1 MLCAWPISATDA
13 VPGSVRIA
21 LQGFGYAKDA
31 APEGSRAT
39 FPPGGGGAG
48 CSQRK
53 AAARPCT
60 EPRPSAAPTSKPRS
74 TARVAAT
81 TSRRLNPS
89 LLRSDVSI
97 AVAGTAVVVGVM
109 VATVVLRNSVRGR
122 LV

>member
-1 MLCAWPISATDA
+1 MLCTWPISATDA

-21 LQGFGYAKDA
+21 LQSFGYAKVA

-39 FPPGGGGAG
+39 FQPAGGDAG

-53 AAARPCT
+53 AAARPLT
-60 EPRPSAAPTSKPRS
+60 DPRPAAAPAPTPRS
-74 TARVAAT
+74 TARGEAT
-81 TSRRLNPS
+81 TSSRLNPS
-89 LLRSDVSI
+89 LIRSDVSI

-109 VATVVLRNSVRGR
+109 IATVLLRNSVPGS